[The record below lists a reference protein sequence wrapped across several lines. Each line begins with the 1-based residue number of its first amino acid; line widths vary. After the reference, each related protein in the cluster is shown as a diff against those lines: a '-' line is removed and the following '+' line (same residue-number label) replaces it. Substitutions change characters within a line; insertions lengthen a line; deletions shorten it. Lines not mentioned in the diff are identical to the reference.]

1 MKLSSLTPILTA
13 AAARNWSAA
22 ADAADAIAQT
32 EDPNTRNGWH
42 YHLTTLARVLR
53 TGEPHYSIFKTDG
66 NSKLPFVAFSA
77 LPGKDFCPGAGDC
90 LTWCYSFRAWRYPAA
105 FARQVQNTFL
115 LRSNEGRNYIYDEF
129 FMVYLAM
136 ERRGTPDFTA
146 RIYVD
151 GDFRDALEV
160 EFWADLMRSFD
171 NVSFYGYSK
180 SFAVLLDAHA
190 RGITMPGNYLLN
202 LSGGHNA
209 DEATLAAIRTLP
221 YVRGEF
227 KAVSIGRKV
236 KSSDHGTRE
245 TNSALRAAYGAKA
258 FPCPGKCGSC
268 TPRGHACGS
277 TQFKG
282 VDIIIAVH

>member
-1 MKLSSLTPILTA
+1 MKLSSLTPILAA
-13 AAARNWSAA
+13 AAARNWVAA

-32 EDPNTRNGWH
+32 EDSNTINGWH

-90 LTWCYSFRAWRYPAA
+90 LHWCYSFRAWRYPAA

-115 LRSNEGRNYIYDEF
+115 LSTPDGRAEIMGEF
-129 FMVYLAM
+129 VEVADAM
-136 ERRGTPDFTA
+136 TRRGVPDFAA

-151 GDFRDALEV
+151 GDFRDTADV
-160 EFWADLMRSFD
+160 GFWSELMRYYPRVD
-171 NVSFYGYSK
+171 FYGYSK
-180 SFAVLLDAHA
+180 SFRVLLDAHA

-209 DEATLAAIRTLP
+209 DEATLSAIRALP
-221 YVRGEF
+221 YVRGDF
-227 KAVSIGRKV
+227 KAVPIGRKV
-236 KSSDHGTRE
+236 RNADHGTRE

-268 TPRGHACGS
+268 TPKGHACGS
-277 TQFKG
+277 AAFKG

>member
-1 MKLSSLTPILTA
+1 MKLSSLAPILTA
-13 AAARNWSAA
+13 AAARDWQAA
-22 ADAADAIAQT
+22 ADACDAIAQT
-32 EDPNTRNGWH
+32 EPTGVKNGWH
-42 YHLTTLARVLR
+42 YHLSTLARVLR
-53 TGEPHYSIFKTDG
+53 TGAPHYSIFKTDG
-66 NSKLPFVAFSA
+66 NSKLPFVAFST

-90 LTWCYSFRAWRYPAA
+90 LKWCYSFRAWRYPAA

-115 LRSNEGRNYIYDEF
+115 LSSDFGRQHIGEAF
-129 FMVYLAM
+129 
-136 ERRGTPDFTA
+136 RGISTAFDSAFTA

-151 GDFRDALEV
+151 GDFRDESDVA
-160 EFWADLMRSFD
+160 FWAFLMRSYPQVD
-171 NVSFYGYSK
+171 FYGYSK
-180 SFAVLLDAHA
+180 SFRVLLAAHA

-209 DEATLAAIRTLP
+209 DADTLAAIRTLP
-221 YVRGEF
+221 YVRGDF
-227 KAVSIGRKV
+227 KAVSIGGKV
-236 KSSDHGTRE
+236 RSTDHGTRK

-277 TQFKG
+277 PQFKG

>member
-1 MKLSSLTPILTA
+1 MKLSSLAPILTA
-13 AAARNWSAA
+13 AAARDWQAA
-22 ADAADAIAQT
+22 ADACDAIAQT
-32 EDPNTRNGWH
+32 EDSNTVNGWH

-90 LTWCYSFRAWRYPAA
+90 LHWCYSFRAWRYPAA

-115 LRSNEGRNYIYDEF
+115 LSSNFGRQHIGEAFRDISA
-129 FMVYLAM
+129 AM
-136 ERRGTPDFTA
+136 SQRGLPDFTA

-151 GDFRDALEV
+151 GDFRDADDV
-160 EFWADLMRSFD
+160 TFWAYLMRAYPQVD
-171 NVSFYGYSK
+171 FYGYSK
-180 SFAVLLDAHA
+180 SFAVLLSAHA
-190 RGITMPGNYLLN
+190 RGITMPSNYLLN

-209 DEATLAAIRTLP
+209 DADTVAAIRLLP

-236 KSSDHGTRE
+236 RNADHGTRE

-277 TQFKG
+277 AQFKG

>member
-1 MKLSSLTPILTA
+1 MKMSMLSPITA
-13 AAARNWSAA
+13 AAAAGNWSTATAA
-22 ADAADAIAQT
+22 CDTLAHGENPD
-32 EDPNTRNGWH
+32 TRNGWH

-53 TGEPHYSIFKTDG
+53 TGKPHYAVFKIDG

-90 LTWCYSFRAWRYPAA
+90 LKWCYSFKAWRYPAA
-105 FARQVQNTFL
+105 FARQVQNTYL
-115 LRSNEGRNYIYDEF
+115 LSSIEGMGEILSAFDSVCSY
-129 FMVYLAM
+129 MAK
-136 ERRGTPDFTA
+136 RGTPEFDA

-151 GDFRDALEV
+151 GDFRHIGDV
-160 EFWADLMRSFD
+160 VFWRDLMQYYSHV
-171 NVSFYGYSK
+171 NFYGYSK
-180 SFAVLLDAHA
+180 SFAVLLEADAF
-190 RGITMPGNYLLN
+190 GFKGMPTNYTLN

-209 DEATLAAIRTLP
+209 DEDTVARVRALP

-236 KSSDHGTRE
+236 KSTDHGTRA
-245 TNSALRAAYGAKA
+245 TNAALRTAKKA

-277 TQFKG
+277 KAFKG

>member
-1 MKLSSLTPILTA
+1 MKLSALAPILTA
-13 AAARNWSAA
+13 AAARDWQSA
-22 ADAADAIAQT
+22 ADACDAIAQT
-32 EDPNTRNGWH
+32 ENPNTRNGWH

-53 TGEPHYSIFKTDG
+53 TGTPHYSIFKTDG

-90 LTWCYSFRAWRYPAA
+90 LKWCYSFRAWRYPAA

-115 LRSNEGRNYIYDEF
+115 LSTVTGRAFILHAFDT
-129 FMVYLAM
+129 VSAAM
-136 ERRGTPDFTA
+136 HERGTPNFTA

-151 GDFRDALEV
+151 GDFRDESDV
-160 EFWADLMRSFD
+160 TFWAFLMRRFPQVD
-171 NVSFYGYSK
+171 FYGYSK
-180 SFAVLLDAHA
+180 SFAVLLAADA
-190 RGITMPGNYLLN
+190 RNITLPSNYLLN

-209 DEATLAAIRTLP
+209 DADTLAGIRTLP
-221 YVRGEF
+221 YVRGDF

-236 KSSDHGTRE
+236 RNTDHGTRE
-245 TNSALRAAYGAKA
+245 TNSALRTAYGAKA
-258 FPCPGKCGSC
+258 FTCPGKCGSC